1 MTAAATAT
9 LAITVDPSTRR
20 FVIRVAGE
28 IDTATVNTLAS
39 AIHAIDPGDC
49 ASVIV
54 DLQDVSFIDSSGLR
68 ALLVSR
74 QDLHERG
81 IRLQVRNARPQARQ
95 LFSIC
100 LGEDLFELEESS
112 GATLR
117 PVTAPQVEHRF
128 TT

>member
-1 MTAAATAT
+1 MTDTATST

-28 IDTATVNTLAS
+28 IDTATVNTLAT

-81 IRLQVRNARPQARQ
+81 IRLQVRNAQPQARQ

-100 LGEDLFELEESS
+100 LGEDLFELDEPS
-112 GATLR
+112 GSTLLAVSTR
-117 PVTAPQVEHRF
+117 QPPDAS
-128 TT
+128 

>member
-1 MTAAATAT
+1 MTDVATAT
-9 LAITVDPSTRR
+9 LAITVEPSTRR
-20 FVIRVAGE
+20 FVIRVEGE

-39 AIHAIDPGDC
+39 AIHALDPGDC
-49 ASVIV
+49 ACVIV

-81 IRLQVRNARPQARQ
+81 IRLQVRNAQPQARQ

-100 LGEDLFELEESS
+100 LGDDLLELEQAS
-112 GATLR
+112 GPA
-117 PVTAPQVEHRF
+117 PVAPAGSQLERQF
-128 TT
+128 ST